1 MEYFF
6 QIDGNG
12 KLLPNGIEDFTK
24 SLPAEYAAT
33 IPNLLD
39 DLTKLK
45 PEILN
50 AVDSCDAGR
59 IVSPILGELFE
70 TEFEAED
77 EAEDETEDEIEDES
91 ENKTE
96 DEPKLE

>member
-1 MEYFF
+1 M
-6 QIDGNG
+6 
-12 KLLPNGIEDFTK
+12 LPNGIEDFTK
-24 SLPAEYAAT
+24 SLPAEYAAN
-33 IPNLLD
+33 IPNLLE

-70 TEFEAED
+70 TEVESVD
-77 EAEDETEDEIEDES
+77 EIEDETEDENEDEIEDE
-91 ENKTE
+91 TE